1 MIRNLG
7 FILSTVENSC
17 KLLKAEECYKD
28 GILKQKKDISRKLM
42 KFTRSTFELTV
53 LCDNVKFLIFMRIS
67 NNVRYQC

>member
-28 GILKQKKDISRKLM
+28 GILKQKKDISRKL
-42 KFTRSTFELTV
+42 KFTRSTFELAV
-53 LCDNVKFLIFMRIS
+53 LCDNVKFLIFMRLS
-67 NNVRYQC
+67 DNVRCQC